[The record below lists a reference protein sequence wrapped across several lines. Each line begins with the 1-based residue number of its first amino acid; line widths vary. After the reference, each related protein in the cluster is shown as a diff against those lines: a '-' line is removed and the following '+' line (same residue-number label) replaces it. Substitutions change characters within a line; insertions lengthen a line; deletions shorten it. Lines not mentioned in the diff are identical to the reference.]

1 MGNAHNVANSMTD
14 TDTQSFVEL
23 SNSVFTAEE
32 IKALWY
38 HFMNI
43 TSNTEYIELQKFQAA
58 MLFKDSAFLDR
69 IFRVFDTNE
78 DDKISFS
85 EYITC
90 LSFISNRSPKE
101 SKLKFSY
108 QIYDYDGDGF
118 ISKLDLRAMLAAT
131 LREHGI
137 VISSSDI
144 DYVVE
149 KTFVEAN
156 PVQENMI
163 SYEEYKTLVEK
174 NPHMI
179 AQLTINIS
187 SIISEYSGSNYVALS
202 TPRGFESALK
212 IHME

>member
-1 MGNAHNVANSMTD
+1 M
-14 TDTQSFVEL
+14 
-23 SNSVFTAEE
+23 FT
-32 IKALWY
+32 
-38 HFMNI
+38 
-43 TSNTEYIELQKFQAA
+43 T
-58 MLFKDSAFLDR
+58 
-69 IFRVFDTNE
+69 V
-78 DDKISFS
+78 
-85 EYITC
+85 
-90 LSFISNRSPKE
+90 
-101 SKLKFSY
+101 SY